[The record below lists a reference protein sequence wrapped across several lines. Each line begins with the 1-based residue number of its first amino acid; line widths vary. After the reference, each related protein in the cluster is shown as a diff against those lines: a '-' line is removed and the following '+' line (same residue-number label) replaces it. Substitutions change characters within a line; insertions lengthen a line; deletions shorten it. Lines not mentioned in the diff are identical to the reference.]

1 MNSQDPKVPS
11 AAPKWGESSLVPLL
25 SLKLLLLAFFI
36 LLNARS
42 NLEVLKV
49 DAVLSSV
56 NRAFNGQVVVARNVS
71 TQSAASG
78 PMETTAFALTA
89 VGQLF
94 EAMLP
99 AVQRRET
106 PRGPVMS
113 LELAAGSFFPTGDAR
128 LHAGRNKILDRLVE
142 TLQVQGQAYDYEIRF
157 LHARDPKARGLPGL
171 AGERLQTLAESLV
184 ARGLPVE
191 RLQVGFFGEA
201 RERVRF
207 EIRMTP
213 RPVAASGA
221 DTAAASAHPS
231 RP

>member
-1 MNSQDPKVPS
+1 MNPQDLKVPPT
-11 AAPKWGESSLVPLL
+11 AAKWGESSLVPLL

-42 NLEVLKV
+42 SLEVLKV

-99 AVQRRET
+99 AVQRSET
-106 PRGPVMS
+106 PRGPIMS
-113 LELAAGSFFPTGDAR
+113 LELAAGSFFLNGEAR
-128 LHAGRNKILDRLVE
+128 LHAGRNGILDRLVE
-142 TLQVQGQAYDYEIRF
+142 TLRVQGQAYNYEIRF
-157 LHARDPKARGLPGL
+157 LHARDPKSRGLPTL
-171 AGERLQTLAESLV
+171 AGARLQTLAESLV
-184 ARGLPVE
+184 VRGLPVE
-191 RLQVGFFGEA
+191 RLQVGFFDEA

-207 EIRMTP
+207 EIRMSP
-213 RPVAASGA
+213 RPLIAT
-221 DTAAASAHPS
+221 DEDAAASPAKPS